1 MDDGKKSLAST
12 SIMHFVNDGIS
23 GVIPLMYPVY
33 NALYGISLQTVSVFT
48 ALQNVIS
55 IVVSPYLGNKADSSG
70 NFAWLMTL
78 GVLLLTF
85 GTAGYAVSVLF
96 LGGSPLVIVLILF
109 SVVIG
114 VGSSFYHPIGASA
127 LGQKL
132 HSSDLSRA
140 MGVNGSV
147 GSVGRLVLPFL
158 ATLMITYTSL
168 PSLGILALAAALGGI
183 GGFAILNGVK
193 FEKASPTRTPNG
205 SVWKSVLPE
214 WRLAR
219 PLLPLTLVSFSR
231 GLCTGVLPLVPFYLI
246 NVDHF
251 GDLETG
257 FIYALSLGAGTGSQI
272 LFGLIQERAGH
283 RFALGFSNLGAVVF
297 LLAFVLSPNAIF
309 TEISVIVF
317 GLFTYSAFP
326 LLLGMVHKRAHLYP
340 GDVTSAN
347 SIVWGIGSSGG
358 SAAAPLLIAALALPS
373 AFGSLI
379 PGFIGAAAV
388 GVVSVVLVPFT

>member
-1 MDDGKKSLAST
+1 
-12 SIMHFVNDGIS
+12 
-23 GVIPLMYPVY
+23 MYPVY

-55 IVVSPYLGNKADSSG
+55 IVVSPYVGNKADSSG

-132 HSSDLSRA
+132 DSSDLSKA
-140 MGVNGSV
+140 MGVNGSI

-158 ATLMITYTSL
+158 ATLMITYTTL

-183 GGFAILNGVK
+183 GGFAILNGVT
-193 FEKASPTRTPNG
+193 FEKASTTRIPKG
-205 SVWKSVLPE
+205 SAWKSVLPE

-231 GLCTGVLPLVPFYLI
+231 GLCTGVLPLIPFYLV

-251 GDLETG
+251 GGLESG

-272 LFGLIQERAGH
+272 LFGFIQERVGY

-326 LLLGMVHKRAHLYP
+326 LLLGMVHKRAYLYP

-347 SIVWGIGSSGG
+347 SLVWGIGASGG
-358 SAAAPLLIAALALPS
+358 GAAAPLLIAALALPS
-373 AFGSLI
+373 AFGSLT